1 VKPAAMRRATRI
13 GLGLLAMAATAPVAT
28 ADSSGGVA
36 PATTSSCPSDHPIK
50 GYASQHSQAGVY
62 YAPGSASYVR
72 VNPERCFA
80 SETEAR
86 QAGYRAGREELPPAT
101 DEGRSRRRQP

>member
-1 VKPAAMRRATRI
+1 MKPATMRRATRI
-13 GLGLLAMAATAPVAT
+13 GLGLLAMAATAPAAT

-50 GYASQHSQAGVY
+50 GYASRHSQAGVY
-62 YAPGSASYVR
+62 YAPGSASYAR

-86 QAGYRAGREELPPAT
+86 QAGYRAGREEQPPAT

>member
-1 VKPAAMRRATRI
+1 MRRATRI
-13 GLGLLAMAATAPVAT
+13 GLGLLVMAATAPGAT

-50 GYASQHSQAGVY
+50 GYASRHAH
-62 YAPGSASYVR
+62 
-72 VNPERCFA
+72 
-80 SETEAR
+80 T
-86 QAGYRAGREELPPAT
+86 GREEQPPAT

>member
-1 VKPAAMRRATRI
+1 MKPAAMRRATRI
-13 GLGLLAMAATAPVAT
+13 GLGLLAMAATAPAAT

-50 GYASQHSQAGVY
+50 GYASRHSQAGVY
-62 YAPGSASYVR
+62 YAPGSASYAR

-86 QAGYRAGREELPPAT
+86 QAGYRAGREEQPPAT